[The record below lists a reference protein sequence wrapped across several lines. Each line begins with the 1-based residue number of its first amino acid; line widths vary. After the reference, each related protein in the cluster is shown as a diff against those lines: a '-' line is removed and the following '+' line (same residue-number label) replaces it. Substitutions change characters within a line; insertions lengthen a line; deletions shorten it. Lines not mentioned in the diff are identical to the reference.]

1 MYINKYSKKTL
12 IFSFPFS
19 ISSSSTSF
27 LLSLLQTN
35 RILSTISE
43 QSQLLSPK
51 KLLALQRQ
59 TSLYSPLPPRSPGT
73 VETPGNSLENLSFS
87 DSAADISSAKG
98 NSVVPAMSVGANAL
112 LKRIFYYYSALS
124 YSAFFKTSRVN
135 FSFLLYIGYCFQLT
149 LLHE

>member
-1 MYINKYSKKTL
+1 MIILLIIFKYGILKQNSYF
-12 IFSFPFS
+12 FSLSPPLLCS
-19 ISSSSTSF
+19 AH
-27 LLSLLQTN
+27 LSLSLSQTS

-73 VETPGNSLENLSFS
+73 VETPGNSSENLSFS

-98 NSVVPAMSVGANAL
+98 NSIVPAMSVGDTLA
-112 LKRIFYYYSALS
+112 SASLAPILIS
-124 YSAFFKTSRVN
+124 
-135 FSFLLYIGYCFQLT
+135 
-149 LLHE
+149 